1 LLSNCQIEAVS
12 LWALDLLLQ
21 RYEKHKFDAAA
32 EFYYTISGIS
42 EAASLQGHLF
52 ERQVLSHLCGICTE
66 KTFRIRRL
74 TDSEEMDWSDWIYGR
89 HVNFHESTIFAEIS
103 EAVKSR
109 ERLLMIPLIPNFPAV
124 DSIFYDPNDQVLT
137 CIQITRSFDHPIAV
151 SGLQLIQS
159 WLKRGTPL
167 NRLRPSV
174 KKPWRFVFVVPFGM
188 ADTFKSQDLVDK
200 ARKTNTKGVAD
211 WPKKVQQYVL
221 GLKEESIFIRGSD
234 SSATSS
240 QQVWC

>member
-1 LLSNCQIEAVS
+1 
-12 LWALDLLLQ
+12 
-21 RYEKHKFDAAA
+21 
-32 EFYYTISGIS
+32 
-42 EAASLQGHLF
+42 
-52 ERQVLSHLCGICTE
+52 
-66 KTFRIRRL
+66 
-74 TDSEEMDWSDWIYGR
+74 MDWSDWIYGERVR

-109 ERLLMIPLIPNFPAV
+109 ERLLMIPLIRNFPAV
-124 DSIFYDPNDQVLT
+124 DSIFYDPNDPNDQVLT

-200 ARKTNTKGVAD
+200 ARKTNTKDVAD
-211 WPKKVQQYVL
+211 WPKKVQQYVYVL